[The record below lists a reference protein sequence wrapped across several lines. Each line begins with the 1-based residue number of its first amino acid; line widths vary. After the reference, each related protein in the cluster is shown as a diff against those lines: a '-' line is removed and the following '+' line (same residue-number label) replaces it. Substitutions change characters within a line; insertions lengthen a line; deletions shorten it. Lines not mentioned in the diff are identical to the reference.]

1 MIAALKQY
9 GANVARNTVKRQ
21 LVRFAVLGT
30 LVTVGF
36 AYKLVTGSS
45 ILSSDD
51 PSSAPPPRHAHAPAK
66 EGAKPAAAVSA
77 PITSPVQAA
86 PITPAGIDINAPKL
100 AAQKA
105 VDATNASIAAQT
117 GQDLAV
123 ATPAAVAAPTSA
135 AAAKTSAAPAAS
147 AAPISGPGST
157 PSSALAL
164 PAGALPSAAPAT
176 NPNAVTREVYDYTGA
191 GHRDPFFS
199 LILTDDLRPLLG
211 DLRLVGILYQSS
223 GRAVAVM
230 RDVQTNAQ
238 YRVANGGTLGRMR
251 VTQIRPRAVLF
262 SIDEFGLSR
271 QDSLVWSDSTK
282 VRF

>member
-9 GANVARNTVKRQ
+9 GTNVAKNTVKRQ
-21 LVRFAVLGT
+21 LIRFAVLGT

-36 AYKLVTGSS
+36 VYKLVTGNS
-45 ILSSDD
+45 ITSSDE
-51 PSSAPPPRHAHAPAK
+51 PASAPPPASAPAPK
-66 EGAKPAAAVSA
+66 AAAA
-77 PITSPVQAA
+77 PITSPAQAA
-86 PITPAGIDINAPKL
+86 PITPAGIDLNAPKR
-100 AAQKA
+100 AAQHA

-117 GQDLAV
+117 GQSVAV
-123 ATPAAVAAPTSA
+123 ATTTASA
-135 AAAKTSAAPAAS
+135 AAPV
-147 AAPISGPGST
+147 SGPGST
-157 PSSALAL
+157 PSGAL
-164 PAGALPSAAPAT
+164 PAPSGALPSATPAPNA
-176 NPNAVTREVYDYTGA
+176 NAVTREVYDYSGV
-191 GHRDPFFS
+191 GRRDPFFS

-211 DLRLVGILYQSS
+211 DLRLVGILYEQS
-223 GRAVAVM
+223 GRRAVAVM
-230 RDVQTNAQ
+230 RDVQTNMQ

>member
-9 GANVARNTVKRQ
+9 GTNVARSTLKRQ
-21 LVRFAVLGT
+21 VVRFAVLGT

-36 AYKLVTGSS
+36 VYKLVTGNS
-45 ILSSDD
+45 ITSSDE
-51 PSSAPPPRHAHAPAK
+51 PSAPPPASAHAHAVNA
-66 EGAKPAAAVSA
+66 A
-77 PITSPVQAA
+77 PITSPAQAA
-86 PITPAGIDINAPKL
+86 PITTTGIDLNAPKR
-100 AAQKA
+100 AAQHA

-117 GQDLAV
+117 GQSVTTSTTASI
-123 ATPAAVAAPTSA
+123 AAPV
-135 AAAKTSAAPAAS
+135 
-147 AAPISGPGST
+147 SGPGST
-157 PSSALAL
+157 PSVAV
-164 PAGALPSAAPAT
+164 PAPSGALPSALPA
-176 NPNAVTREVYDYTGA
+176 AGAGSVTREVYGYTGV
-191 GHRDPFFS
+191 GRRDPFFS

-211 DLRLVGILYQSS
+211 DLRLVGILYEQS
-223 GRAVAVM
+223 GRRAVAVM

>member
-9 GANVARNTVKRQ
+9 GTNVARNTVKRQ
-21 LVRFAVLGT
+21 VIRFAVLGT

-36 AYKLVTGSS
+36 VYKLVTGNS
-45 ILSSDD
+45 ITSSDE
-51 PSSAPPPRHAHAPAK
+51 PTSAPPPASAPAPK
-66 EGAKPAAAVSA
+66 AAAA
-77 PITSPVQAA
+77 PITSPAQAA
-86 PITPAGIDINAPKL
+86 PITTGGIDLNAPKR
-100 AAQKA
+100 AAQHA
-105 VDATNASIAAQT
+105 VDATNASIAAQ
-117 GQDLAV
+117 QNVALAT
-123 ATPAAVAAPTSA
+123 ATT
-135 AAAKTSAAPAAS
+135 T
-147 AAPISGPGST
+147 APISGPGST
-157 PSSALAL
+157 PSGAL
-164 PAGALPSAAPAT
+164 PAPSGALPSATPAPSA
-176 NPNAVTREVYDYTGA
+176 NAVTREVYDYAAVGR
-191 GHRDPFFS
+191 RDPFFS

-230 RDVQTNAQ
+230 RDVQTNMQ

>member
-9 GANVARNTVKRQ
+9 GANVARNTAKRQ
-21 LVRFAVLGT
+21 VIRFAVLGT

-36 AYKLVTGSS
+36 VYKLVTGTS
-45 ILSSDD
+45 IMSSDE
-51 PSSAPPPRHAHAPAK
+51 PASAPPPVHAHAPAK
-66 EGAKPAAAVSA
+66 EGA
-77 PITSPVQAA
+77 PITAPAQAA
-86 PITPAGIDINAPKL
+86 PITTGGIDLNAPKR

-105 VDATNASIAAQT
+105 VDATNAAIAAQT
-117 GQDLAV
+117 GQSVAV
-123 ATPAAVAAPTSA
+123 ATPAVA
-135 AAAKTSAAPAAS
+135 AAAPV
-147 AAPISGPGST
+147 SGPGST
-157 PSSALAL
+157 PNSASAL
-164 PAGALPSAAPAT
+164 PSGALPSAAPVA
-176 NPNAVTREVYDYTGA
+176 NANSVTREVYYYTGI
-191 GHRDPFFS
+191 GQRDPFFS
-199 LILTDDLRPLLG
+199 LILTDDLRPLLS

>member
-9 GANVARNTVKRQ
+9 GTNAARNVVKRQ
-21 LVRFAVLGT
+21 VIRFAVFGL

-36 AYKLVTGSS
+36 VYKLVTGNS
-45 ILSSDD
+45 ITSSDE
-51 PSSAPPPRHAHAPAK
+51 PASAPPPASAPAPV
-66 EGAKPAAAVSA
+66 AKAA
-77 PITSPVQAA
+77 PITSPAQAA
-86 PITPAGIDINAPKL
+86 PITPAGIDINAPKR
-100 AAQKA
+100 AAQHA

-117 GQDLAV
+117 GQTVAV
-123 ATPAAVAAPTSA
+123 ATTTASA
-135 AAAKTSAAPAAS
+135 
-147 AAPISGPGST
+147 AAPISGPGSA
-157 PSSALAL
+157 PSGAL
-164 PAGALPSAAPAT
+164 PAPSGALPSATPAA
-176 NPNAVTREVYDYTGA
+176 NAAAVTREVYGYSSTGR
-191 GHRDPFFS
+191 RDPFFS

-211 DLRLVGILYQSS
+211 DLKLVGILYQNS

-238 YRVANGGTLGRMR
+238 YRVANGGTLGRMH

-262 SIDEFGLSR
+262 TIDEFGLSR

>member
-9 GANVARNTVKRQ
+9 GTNASRSSGKRQ
-21 LVRFAVLGT
+21 LIRYALLGAVVVAG
-30 LVTVGF
+30 V
-36 AYKLVTGSS
+36 AYKLTAGGSLTGSA
-45 ILSSDD
+45 DD
-51 PSSAPPPRHAHAPAK
+51 ASSAPPPATSHAPANT
-66 EGAKPAAAVSA
+66 G
-77 PITSPVQAA
+77 PITSPAQAA
-86 PITPAGIDINAPKL
+86 PITAGGIDLNAPKR

-117 GQDLAV
+117 GQTVAAAAATAAPVSGPGSVPSGALPAPSGTLA
-123 ATPAAVAAPTSA
+123 PAAVAAD
-135 AAAKTSAAPAAS
+135 
-147 AAPISGPGST
+147 
-157 PSSALAL
+157 
-164 PAGALPSAAPAT
+164 AG
-176 NPNAVTREVYDYTGA
+176 VTREVYGYA
-191 GHRDPFFS
+191 GIGRRDPFYS
-199 LILTDDLRPLLG
+199 LILTDDLRPLLA
-211 DLRLVGILYQSS
+211 DLRLVGILYQNA

>member
-9 GANVARNTVKRQ
+9 GNNAARNVVRRQ
-21 LVRFAVLGT
+21 LIRFGVLGA

-36 AYKLVTGSS
+36 VYNLVTGNSNS
-45 ILSSDD
+45 SSDE
-51 PSSAPPPRHAHAPAK
+51 PSSAPPPASAPA
-66 EGAKPAAAVSA
+66 PAAAAA
-77 PITSPVQAA
+77 PITAPAQAA
-86 PITPAGIDINAPKL
+86 PITSAGIDINAPKR
-100 AAQKA
+100 AAQNA

-117 GQDLAV
+117 GQSV
-123 ATPAAVAAPTSA
+123 APATTATAAPV
-135 AAAKTSAAPAAS
+135 
-147 AAPISGPGST
+147 SGPGSS
-157 PSSALAL
+157 PSGAL
-164 PAGALPSAAPAT
+164 PAPSGALPSAVSAAS
-176 NPNAVTREVYDYTGA
+176 AASVTREVYGYGGTGR
-191 GHRDPFFS
+191 RDPFFS

-211 DLRLVGILYQSS
+211 DLRLVGILYQHS

-230 RDVQTNAQ
+230 RDAQTNAQ